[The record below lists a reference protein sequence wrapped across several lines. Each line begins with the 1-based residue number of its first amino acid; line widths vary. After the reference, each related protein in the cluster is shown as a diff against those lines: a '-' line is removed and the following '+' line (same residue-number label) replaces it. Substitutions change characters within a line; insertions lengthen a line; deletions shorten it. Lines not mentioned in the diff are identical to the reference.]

1 LKIFEILDTEPT
13 KNVWDLPSSEA
24 GKVMKNSK
32 FSLTPGEWKKNG
44 TDWENNDGQ
53 RLVFYSTTMYSK
65 SGNLRVPEKTKYQVY
80 VTLFNGRN
88 SVTADF
94 GSARGES
101 TASRDKIDAVKTKV
115 IAWAKKSFDIE
126 LTEYGFKY

>member
-1 LKIFEILDTEPT
+1 
-13 KNVWDLPSSEA
+13 
-24 GKVMKNSK
+24 MKNSK